1 MTNSTPPIAVPGGF
15 RRRLTIAFLL
25 VAASAGGLLAI
36 TSFVLIRQYRYQTF
50 QDHAREGAELS
61 LLSTP
66 RDVSLRDFEALV
78 TEFRRRGGFE
88 TIARVDGT
96 VFSSDPALSLDDVPE
111 DLLAAESP
119 GELAMSDTTVG
130 NDRYLVIGGG
140 PREQS
145 SRLYFFF
152 PRNDLIAS
160 ITELRNVLVV
170 GWLVAVAGA
179 ALVGRRVARR
189 TLRPV
194 RAAAEASRSLAE
206 GLLETRLTRLSDDE
220 FGLLGHAFNEMADAL
235 QAKMEQLERTA
246 ERERQFTAD
255 VAHELRTPLAAMM
268 SATALVEDG
277 LEDLPPAVRRPVQLL
292 IKDVHR
298 LRSLVLELL
307 ELSRLDAGQVA
318 RHLEPLS
325 LEVAL
330 EAALSACDRDH
341 VIDIDV
347 SRGLHVIAD
356 RARFR
361 RVIVNLVD
369 NALRHGAPPVAIEAR
384 RQGDYVAIRV
394 LDRGPGIGHGDPSQ
408 LFRRFFKA
416 DAARTSDGAGLGLAI
431 ALENA
436 RVQGGDLHAANRAD
450 GGSCFSFLLRTAVP
464 VAGDAE
470 PHPVATESQSGEES
484 DRSTRRI
491 P

>member
-1 MTNSTPPIAVPGGF
+1 MTNSTLPIPVPGGF

-50 QDHAREGAELS
+50 EDHAREGAELS

-66 RDVSLRDFEALV
+66 RDVSLGDFEALV
-78 TEFRRRGGFE
+78 SEFRRRGGFE
-88 TIARVDGT
+88 TIASVDGT

-111 DLLAAESP
+111 DVLAPDAPDAP

-130 NDRYLVIGGG
+130 DDRYLVIGGG
-140 PREQS
+140 PRDDR

-152 PRNDLIAS
+152 PKNDLIAS
-160 ITELRNVLVV
+160 IRELGNVLVV
-170 GWLVAVAGA
+170 GWLVAVTGA

-194 RAAAEASRSLAE
+194 RAAAEASSSLAE

-235 QAKMEQLERTA
+235 QAKMEELERTA

-298 LRSLVLELL
+298 LRNLVLELL
-307 ELSRLDAGQVA
+307 ELSRLDAGQVS

-330 EAALSACDRDH
+330 EAALSACDPDH

-347 SRGLHVIAD
+347 PQGLHVIAD

-361 RVIVNLVD
+361 RVMVNLVD
-369 NALRHGAPPVAIEAR
+369 NALRHGSPPVAIEAR
-384 RQGDYVAIRV
+384 RQGTDVAIRV
-394 LDRGPGIGHGDPSQ
+394 LDRGPGIGTGDPSL

-416 DAARTSDGAGLGLAI
+416 DAARTRDGAGLGLAI

-450 GGSCFSFLLRTAVP
+450 GGSCFSFVLGSA
-464 VAGDAE
+464 A
-470 PHPVATESQSGEES
+470 
-484 DRSTRRI
+484 TRRI